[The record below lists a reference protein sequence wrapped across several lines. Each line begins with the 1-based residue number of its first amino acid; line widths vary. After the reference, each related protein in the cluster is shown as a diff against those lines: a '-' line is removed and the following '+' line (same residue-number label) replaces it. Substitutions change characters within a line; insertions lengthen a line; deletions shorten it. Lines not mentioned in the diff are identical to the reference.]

1 MSEKTDHLV
10 KNDGYSEEQRW
21 QAVLTRDGRY
31 DGEFVYGVR
40 STGIYC
46 RPICPSRRPQRKQA
60 VFFPVPE
67 LAERA
72 GFRPCRRCDPHLSR
86 SSHPQLEMARRI
98 CTYIEDHSENLP
110 TLRELGSLVGV
121 SQDHLHRVF
130 KRIMGI
136 TPRQYANS
144 LRVDNFKANVKNGAS
159 VTDALYETG
168 FGSSSRL
175 YEQSPDQLGMT
186 PGAYRRGGPGLE
198 ISYTILES
206 PLGLLLVAATEIG
219 ICFISLGDDEAALES
234 ALEKE
239 YPASEIRKGETPLTE
254 WTQAILRHLSGQLP
268 HLDLPT
274 DLRATAFER
283 LVWEQL
289 NRIPYGETR
298 SYSDIA
304 AAIRRPKGA
313 RAVARACA
321 ANPVPLLI
329 PCHRVVRKD
338 GDVGGYRWG
347 NERKEALLEQE
358 RNLSL

>member
-1 MSEKTDHLV
+1 MFDKADHPAKRGVL
-10 KNDGYSEEQRW
+10 SEEQRW

-72 GFRPCRRCDPHLSR
+72 GFRPCRRCDPHRSR
-86 SSHPQLEMARRI
+86 SSHPQLEMVRVV
-98 CTYIEDHSENLP
+98 CKYIEGNFEPIP
-110 TLRELGSLVGV
+110 TLRELGTKVGV
-121 SQDHLHRVF
+121 SQDHLQRVF

-136 TPRQYANS
+136 TPRDYANS
-144 LRVDNFKANVKNGAS
+144 LRVNNFKTNVKNGLS
-159 VTDALYETG
+159 VTNALYETG

-175 YEQSPDQLGMT
+175 YEQSSDQLGMT
-186 PGAYRRGGPGLE
+186 PGSYRRGGPGLK
-198 ISYTILES
+198 ISYTIVES
-206 PLGLLLVAATEIG
+206 PLGLLLVALTNRG
-219 ICFISLGDDEAALES
+219 VCFISLGDDEAALES
-234 ALEKE
+234 ALKRE
-239 YPASEIRKGETPLTE
+239 YPASEIGKGDTPLSE

-298 SYSDIA
+298 SYGDIA
-304 AAIRRPKGA
+304 AAIRRPKA
-313 RAVARACA
+313 VRAVARACA
-321 ANPVPLLI
+321 ANPVALLI
-329 PCHRVVRKD
+329 PCHRVVRQD

-347 NERKEALLEQE
+347 SERKEALLDQE
-358 RNLSL
+358 RKLSG

>member
-1 MSEKTDHLV
+1 MSDKTDHPAKSNGV
-10 KNDGYSEEQRW
+10 SEEQRW
-21 QAVLTRDGRY
+21 QAVLTRDERY

-86 SSHPQLEMARRI
+86 SFDPQLEMVRLV
-98 CTYIEDHSENLP
+98 CKYIENNSVRIP
-110 TLRELGSLVGV
+110 TLRDLGFEVGV
-121 SQDHLHRVF
+121 SQGHLHRVF

-144 LRVDNFKANVKNGAS
+144 FRIDDFKTNVKNGAS
-159 VTDALYETG
+159 VTNALYETG

-175 YEQSPDQLGMT
+175 YEQSLDQLGMT
-186 PGAYRRGGPGLE
+186 PGAYRRGGQGLR
-198 ISYTILES
+198 ISYTIVES
-206 PLGLLLVAATEIG
+206 PLGLLLVASTDRG
-219 ICFISLGDDEAALES
+219 ICFVSLGDNEAALES
-234 ALEKE
+234 ALNRE
-239 YPASEIRKGETPLTE
+239 YPASGIRRDDTPLTE
-254 WTQAILRHLSGQLP
+254 WTQAILSHLSGQLP

-298 SYSDIA
+298 SYGDIA
-304 AAIRRPKGA
+304 AAIRRPKA
-313 RAVARACA
+313 VRAVARACA
-321 ANPVPLLI
+321 ANPVALLI

-347 NERKEALLEQE
+347 SERKEALLDQE
-358 RNLSL
+358 RKLSG